1 MWNCRC
7 LWESQLRKLGDAAR
21 AHVPVHDVVAP
32 QAIGFHGPLAP
43 DLPCR
48 HAELLLPP
56 TSYLLPP
63 ATCYLLPDPG
73 CRWDAVM
80 RDTK

>member
-7 LWESQLRKLGDAAR
+7 LWESQLRNLGDAAR

-32 QAIGFHGPLAP
+32 QAIGFHRPLAS

-56 TSYLLPP
+56 ATSYLPPTHLLLLPP
-63 ATCYLLPDPG
+63 S
-73 CRWDAVM
+73 R
-80 RDTK
+80 